1 MKKIIFYFVCFAAGV
16 AVALAVM
23 SFKCQ
28 SKEEKAAVPALAV
41 SSDSGKAPVI
51 RGYGY
56 IRGRSRTSLY
66 NKYGAYVKKVYFYSN
81 ARVKK
86 GDCILE
92 YDDFDLPRSFVLAD
106 FGKDKRI
113 YLSRIST
120 QGLKLRFKE
129 NYDIKTD

>member
-1 MKKIIFYFVCFAAGV
+1 MYLHIGN
-16 AVALAVM
+16 
-23 SFKCQ
+23 
-28 SKEEKAAVPALAV
+28 
-41 SSDSGKAPVI
+41 GK
-51 RGYGY
+51 
-56 IRGRSRTSLY
+56 S
-66 NKYGAYVKKVYFYSN
+66 VKKKDIIGIFDLDTATVSAVGKRFIN
-81 ARVKK
+81 KMQNEGKV
-86 GDCILE
+86 E